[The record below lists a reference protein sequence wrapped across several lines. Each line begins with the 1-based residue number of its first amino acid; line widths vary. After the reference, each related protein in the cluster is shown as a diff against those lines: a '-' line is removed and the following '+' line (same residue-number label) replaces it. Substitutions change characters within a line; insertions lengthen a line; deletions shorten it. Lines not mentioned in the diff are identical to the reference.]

1 MVDSASLFD
10 PNEKDPVMRALN
22 MVKEYCNVSIREIM
36 NSNTGTLSASN
47 LKIAAYQDVIDFI
60 EDHQR
65 KCGGVKNRELE
76 HGENGVEWYRTRM
89 QTYRDSFFRV
99 CDIVKH
105 SDCADII
112 KELIED
118 ERRKY

>member
-22 MVKEYCNVSIREIM
+22 MVKEYCNVSIREIV
-36 NSNTGTLSASN
+36 NSNTGTLSASS
-47 LKIAAYQDVIDFI
+47 LKITAYQDVIDFI

-65 KCGGVKNRELE
+65 KCMGVKNRELE
-76 HGENGVEWYRTRM
+76 HGENEVEWYRTRM

-99 CDIVKH
+99 CDIVEH

-112 KELIED
+112 KELIEN

>member
-112 KELIED
+112 KELIEN

>member
-47 LKIAAYQDVIDFI
+47 FKIAAYRDVIDFI

-65 KCGGVKNRELE
+65 KCMGVKNRELE
-76 HGENGVEWYRTRM
+76 HGENEVEWYRTGM
-89 QTYRDSFFRV
+89 QTYRDSLFRV